1 MNSPFHATPA
11 ALLIIAAS
19 AVAPLPLGAQ
29 QSGDEDPHAP
39 TASVTRITTASPII
53 DGRLDDDAWSLGE
66 PLTEFFQREPVEGE
80 PVSERTEVRFLADA
94 EALYIGAWLYDR
106 SADQIVTGER
116 LRDANIQVAD
126 HFGIVLDT
134 YLDRQNGFVFSTTP
148 SAIEY
153 DGQVVNEGVGGG
165 STAGS
170 SRQQR
175 GASGGFNLNWDGS
188 WEVATSRDGEGWY
201 AEFKIPFATLRYAGG
216 SVQTWG
222 LNMVRRIRRRNE
234 ESFWAPIPRQ
244 YNLMR
249 LSMAGDL
256 VGVPVPAQRAATVSP
271 YVLSSVERD
280 YVNGLDTEHPSQ
292 VGGDAKITL
301 TPSLTL
307 DLTTNTDFA
316 QVEVDEQ
323 RTNLTRFPL
332 FFPEKRPFFLE
343 NAGTYTAG
351 TPRAADLFFSRRIGI
366 SPGGNAVPILGG
378 GRLSGKV
385 GGIGIGLLQIF
396 TDNLDDNIEAG
407 VRENSFSVAR
417 VTRELPNRSRAGAM
431 FVQRR
436 ATRDGGDF
444 NRTYAVDGRLGIG
457 DAFTVDGWVAR
468 TKTPG
473 LQGSD
478 AAANVNVSYQI
489 RDFSTS
495 YQFRSVGRNFNPEV
509 GFVSR
514 VGYRYLD
521 ANIQK
526 QVRMPSVSWIRE
538 FNPHINARYHWEMGG
553 PLETGYFHLDPEFV
567 TEGGGRFGPEFNFH
581 NEGLTEPFEIAPGVV
596 IPPGRYNDF
605 LPAWEMRSDPS
616 ARFSAQ
622 SMLRGGQFFTGRR
635 YEGDFTVTYR
645 QGETLTAAL
654 NVDHNIVRLEEGD
667 FETTLVRLR
676 VGYFFTPRIF
686 LQSFLQYSDQADVW
700 SVNARFGWLDTA
712 GTGLYIVYNE
722 AQESYGLRR
731 LSGPMT
737 RSFIIKYSRQLRV
750 L

>member
-407 VRENSFSVAR
+407 VHENSFSVAR

>member
-1 MNSPFHATPA
+1 MHASFHA
-11 ALLIIAAS
+11 
-19 AVAPLPLGAQ
+19 LPLAFLLFAARSTLPFPLDAQ
-29 QSGDEDPHAP
+29 QSSTEERRPP
-39 TASVTRITTASPII
+39 TATVTRITTASPTI
-53 DGRLDDDAWSLGE
+53 DGRLDDPAWSLGE

-80 PVSERTEVRFLADA
+80 PVSERTEVRFLADE
-94 EALYIGAWLYDR
+94 EALYVGAWLYDR
-106 SADQIVTGER
+106 SADGIVTGER

-126 HFGIVLDT
+126 HFGFVLDT
-134 YLDRQNGFVFSTTP
+134 YLDRQNGFIFTTTP
-148 SAIEY
+148 AAIEY

-165 STAGS
+165 RTAGS

-188 WEVATSRDGEGWY
+188 WEVATSRDARGWY

-249 LSMAGDL
+249 LSMAGAL
-256 VGVPVPAQRAATVSP
+256 AGVPVPARRAATVSP

-280 YVNGLDTEHPSQ
+280 YVNAPDAEYPNQ
-292 VGGDAKITL
+292 VGVDAKVTL

-366 SPGGNAVPILGG
+366 SPGGNAVPILAG
-378 GRLSGKV
+378 GRLSGRV
-385 GGIGIGLLQIF
+385 GGVGVGLLQIF
-396 TDNLDDNIEAG
+396 TGDLDEQVEAG
-407 VRENSFSVAR
+407 VHGNSFSVAR
-417 VTRELPNRSRAGAM
+417 ATKELPNRSRAGAM

-457 DAFTVDGWVAR
+457 DALTVDAWVAR
-468 TKTPG
+468 TQTPG
-473 LQGSD
+473 LRGGDQ
-478 AAANVNVSYQI
+478 AANVNVSYQV

-509 GFVSR
+509 GFVDR

-521 ANIQK
+521 ANIQR

-538 FNPHINARYHWEMGG
+538 FNPHINARYHWRMGG
-553 PLETGYFHLDPEFV
+553 ELETGYLHIDPEFV
-567 TEGGGRFGPEFNFH
+567 TEGGGRFGPELNFH

-622 SMLRGGQFFTGRR
+622 SMLRAGQFFTGRR
-635 YEGDFTVTYR
+635 YEGDFTFTYR
-645 QGETLTAAL
+645 PGEALAASL
-654 NVDHNIVRLEEGD
+654 SVNHNIVRLDQGD
-667 FETTLVRLR
+667 FETTLARLR

-700 SVNARFGWLDTA
+700 SVNTRFGWLDTA
-712 GTGLYIVYNE
+712 GTGLYVVYNE
-722 AQESYGLRR
+722 AQESLGLRR

-737 RSFIIKYSRQLRV
+737 RSLIIKYSRQLRV